1 MTMKQKQNDGI
12 SLRTVHFW
20 LIVGAIIISALM
32 FVSTYHLS
40 TSFRDLANTSEK
52 QIELRKAAREL
63 MDASD
68 YLTESVQ
75 RFTVLGDRKF
85 LDDYFREA
93 FESKRREEAV
103 SRMFDGVGNATAF
116 KELESA
122 MDASL
127 ELMNR
132 EYYAMNLVIRAK
144 GITDY
149 PDVLNQVELSEEDRS
164 LSPDRKMQRAAQ
176 MVHDD
181 DYYAQ
186 KNRIREDMRDSLNEL
201 ETMAYDTDASALS
214 SLGREM
220 ALVRVVIVLQTI
232 GIIIMVWITSRLG
245 IRPVLNAVDQI
256 KADSPISEAGA
267 NEFRYLA
274 RAYNKM
280 YEIYKSSLERL
291 NFKASHDELTGAY
304 NRAGYEL
311 LLTSVDLNWTYMLL
325 FDIDNFKGINDTY
338 GHETGDKVLI
348 KLVQV
353 LRSGFRS
360 DDYICRIGGDE
371 FIVFMVHSNNLQQ
384 RLLARKIEAI
394 NKDLADTDDGLP
406 PISVSV
412 GIVHGSEVSD
422 VEELFEKTDAAMY
435 RSKQSGKSTYSF
447 GSKT

>member
-1 MTMKQKQNDGI
+1 MAKKEKQNEGI
-12 SLRTVHFW
+12 SLRTVHLC

-40 TSFRDLANTSEK
+40 TSFRSLTSTSEQ

-75 RFTVLGDRKF
+75 RFTVMGDRKY

-93 FESKRREEAV
+93 FESRRREKAV
-103 SRMFDGVGNATAF
+103 SRMFDGVGNAAAF
-116 KELESA
+116 KKLQSA
-122 MDASL
+122 MDGSL

-144 GITDY
+144 GFTDY
-149 PDVLNQVELSEEDRS
+149 PDILDSVELSEEDQS
-164 LSPDRKMQRAAQ
+164 LSPEMKMQRASQ

-181 DYYAQ
+181 DYFTQ
-186 KNRIREDMRDSLNEL
+186 KNSIRENMKASLDEL

-220 ALVRVVIVLQTI
+220 TLVRLVIVLQTI
-232 GIIIMVWITSRLG
+232 GILIMVWLTSRLG

-256 KADSPISEAGA
+256 KADSPIPEVGA

-311 LLTSVDLNWTYMLL
+311 LLSSVDLSCTYMLL
-325 FDIDNFKGINDTY
+325 FDLDNFKGINDTY

-353 LRSGFRS
+353 LRSEFRS

-371 FIVFMVHSNNLQQ
+371 FVVFMVHSNNLQQ
-384 RLLARKIEAI
+384 RLISRKIEAI
-394 NKDLADTDDGLP
+394 NKDLAVTADGLP
-406 PISVSV
+406 SISVSV
-412 GIVHGSEVSD
+412 GIVHGSEVND

-435 RSKQSGKSTYSF
+435 RSKQSGKNTYTFS
-447 GSKT
+447 